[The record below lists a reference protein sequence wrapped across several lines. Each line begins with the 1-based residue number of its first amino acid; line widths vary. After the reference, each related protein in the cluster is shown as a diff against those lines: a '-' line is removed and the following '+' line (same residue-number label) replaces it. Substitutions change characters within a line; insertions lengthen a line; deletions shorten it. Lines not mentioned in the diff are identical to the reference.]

1 MIFEAT
7 PIPGLF
13 VTRLEPIPDER
24 GFFSRAFCAEEF
36 RERGLN
42 PAVEQCS
49 LSYNRKRGTLRGM
62 HYQKAPAAE
71 AKLVRCIRG
80 SIFDVAV
87 DLRPDSPAF
96 LRWFAAELTSA
107 NRLAMYV
114 PEGCAH
120 GFLSLEDDCEIFYLS
135 SRRYTPALADGF
147 RYDDPAIGIRW
158 PASVTVIS
166 PKDVSW
172 PPLAISSTEIHK

>member
-42 PAVEQCS
+42 PSIAQCS
-49 LSYNRKRGTLRGM
+49 LSYNRRRGTLRGM

-87 DLRPDSPAF
+87 DLRADSPAF
-96 LRWFAAELTSA
+96 LHWFA
-107 NRLAMYV
+107 
-114 PEGCAH
+114 CAH
-120 GFLSLEDDCEIFYLS
+120 GFLSLEDDCEVFYMS
-135 SRRYTPALADGF
+135 SRPYTPELADGF
-147 RYDDPAIGIRW
+147 RYDDPAVGIQW
-158 PASVTVIS
+158 PGPVTVIS

-172 PPLAISSTEIHK
+172 PPLAISSTESRK